1 MMAVMIC
8 GIMDEDE
15 DVGPISLERFTFWTI
30 FWSSPLEEATLRNW
44 NSIDLFFFK
53 KLHQLGT
60 L

>member
-44 NSIDLFFFK
+44 NSIDLFFF
-53 KLHQLGT
+53 
-60 L
+60 